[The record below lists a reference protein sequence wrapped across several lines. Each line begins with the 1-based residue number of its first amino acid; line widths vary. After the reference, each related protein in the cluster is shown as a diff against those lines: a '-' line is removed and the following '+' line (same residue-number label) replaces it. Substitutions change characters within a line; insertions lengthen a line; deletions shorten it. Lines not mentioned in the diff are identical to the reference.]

1 MRKLAIDFGT
11 KVCGFAISDE
21 LGIIASPLCDFEYA
35 NDDYSLILQK
45 IDEIRQT
52 YKEIIDTIVL
62 GYPTNAY
69 DGSKN
74 PRSLLV
80 EAFHE
85 QLENHLKN
93 QSIKI
98 VLVDERFSTRIATQR
113 LKDLQIKAAKR
124 KKVKDKMA
132 AVVILESFLNH

>member
-21 LGIIASPLCDFEYA
+21 LGIIASPLCDFAYPN
-35 NDDYSLILQK
+35 NDVSLILEK
-45 IDEIRQT
+45 IDEIIQT
-52 YKEIIDTIVL
+52 YQYSIDTIVL
-62 GYPTNAY
+62 GYPTNAF

-80 EAFHE
+80 ESFYE
-85 QLENHLKN
+85 HLKGHLKDR
-93 QSIKI
+93 SVKI
-98 VLVDERFSTRIATQR
+98 ILVDERFSTRIATQR

-132 AVVILESFLNH
+132 AVVILESFLHR